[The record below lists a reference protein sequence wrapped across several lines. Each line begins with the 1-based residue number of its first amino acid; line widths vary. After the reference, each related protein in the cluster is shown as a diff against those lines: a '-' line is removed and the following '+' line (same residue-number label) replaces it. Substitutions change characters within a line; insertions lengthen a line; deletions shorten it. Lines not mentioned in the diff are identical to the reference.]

1 MSAPACIDHRERVDP
16 TRGDSA
22 AGSNRRPA
30 KGIFGARTN
39 LSVPARRR
47 GIIVYQL
54 QDCVSIVTGA
64 AGNVGA
70 ATAKLLLSS
79 GARVALVERRED
91 KLKSTYPDVGDN
103 ALFVTGIDVTDPES
117 VARMTKEVC
126 DQWGRVDVLINT
138 VGSFRGGVR
147 FDQEDLEEWDFLFRL
162 NIKSALLTARAVAP
176 IMIDNGGG
184 RIINIGA
191 AAGLKGEPN
200 LSAYSASKSGVI
212 RLTESISQELKIY
225 GITANSV
232 LPGIIDTPQ
241 NRAQQPD
248 ADTSTWVTPEQVAQ
262 VICFLASPLASGIN
276 QAAIPITGRG

>member
-1 MSAPACIDHRERVDP
+1 M
-16 TRGDSA
+16 
-22 AGSNRRPA
+22 
-30 KGIFGARTN
+30 
-39 LSVPARRR
+39 
-47 GIIVYQL
+47 YQL